1 MSPDSTPC
9 VYQFSWS
16 LGTSYL
22 AQGLTSAGSED
33 CSSWAET
40 CPARQIRQ
48 ARESLLSG
56 EDIGQGVLHWAMA
69 RSAGPG
75 IQVPAATALLLLNA
89 ALFVSMFIVLWVHM
103 EPEDNLHK
111 LVLSFYQGVLEIELS
126 QF

>member
-16 LGTSYL
+16 LGTLYL

-33 CSSWAET
+33 CSSWAES

-75 IQVPAATALLLLNA
+75 IQVP
-89 ALFVSMFIVLWVHM
+89 FCS
-103 EPEDNLHK
+103 
-111 LVLSFYQGVLEIELS
+111 
-126 QF
+126 